1 VKSGKKLVWSK
12 GVAILQQ
19 IPTPTSTPTPAPTP
33 APTPTPTLA
42 FDPTKPK
49 QGDSCVRN
57 SGDVIGY
64 KPNLELVV
72 LMCNQFDDKYFPR
85 PGAQQVDQTTGKI
98 VLGPTPA
105 LSAEYTTNLAILQ
118 TAFASVR
125 NYLNPN
131 PNISVKTE
139 IDPSLAS
146 GNIYV
151 QRIADS
157 QDNVLRAMGGLLNPS
172 TSFLS
177 VIASSQQFVI
187 YAYARAESLWGTT
200 VGNLARSISQ
210 TLSQC
215 TAECAF
221 ASIDDGKVRFP
232 VLTYVN
238 PRSTLDSK
246 ELGAHETFH
255 IVQNALDSQP
265 ENLPCWIHEGQA
277 SFIGSAFA
285 DPNEPFASTLA
296 TIKAFGGM
304 HSAGSNLSKIE
315 SPMGWN
321 GGHGN
326 CGGVGEYQV
335 GRIANAY
342 LVGKYG
348 WEKNLEFL
356 RTMNMQ
362 PADGISWK
370 SNFQRVFGQSVPD
383 FYSECQPFVEWF
395 FQNF

>member
-1 VKSGKKLVWSK
+1 MKLAPSLTAGVLLISLALPLAPTYAATSGASCPKAGATQTTGGKKFTCVKSGKKLVWSK

-177 VIASSQQFVI
+177 VIASNQQFVI
-187 YAYARAESLWGTT
+187 DAYARAESLWGTT
-200 VGNLARSISQ
+200 VGNMARSNS
-210 TLSQC
+210 L
-215 TAECAF
+215 
-221 ASIDDGKVRFP
+221 KR
-232 VLTYVN
+232 
-238 PRSTLDSK
+238 
-246 ELGAHETFH
+246 
-255 IVQNALDSQP
+255 
-265 ENLPCWIHEGQA
+265 
-277 SFIGSAFA
+277 
-285 DPNEPFASTLA
+285 
-296 TIKAFGGM
+296 
-304 HSAGSNLSKIE
+304 
-315 SPMGWN
+315 
-321 GGHGN
+321 
-326 CGGVGEYQV
+326 
-335 GRIANAY
+335 
-342 LVGKYG
+342 
-348 WEKNLEFL
+348 
-356 RTMNMQ
+356 
-362 PADGISWK
+362 
-370 SNFQRVFGQSVPD
+370 
-383 FYSECQPFVEWF
+383 
-395 FQNF
+395 